1 MHASPE
7 LELVRPPVRG
17 DSPFPGCVLLI
28 APHMDDETLGCG
40 ALMASYEWANSLH
53 VAFATDG
60 ARSPVSRARRA
71 EPVRELPAIR
81 RGEAFE
87 ALRTL
92 GVAEANVHFFDLPD
106 GELRGA
112 HALFRDRLLALTGR
126 LRPTTVLVPFRYD
139 RHPDHLAVNRVTFD
153 EARSGR
159 LRDATVVEYF
169 VYAKW
174 RLLPSG
180 DVRSYLRRDGVL
192 RVEPHGAAATK
203 RRALECYRS
212 QTTLFY
218 GWQKRPILTRALLDA
233 VCADPEIFVIGD
245 GSGPPDRVFVG
256 ARAWIPV
263 AHRLEPVLK
272 RGKDRVLE
280 WLEA

>member
-7 LELVRPPVRG
+7 LELVRPPARG

-87 ALRTL
+87 ALRIL

-153 EARSGR
+153 EALDQIRELLAAKGR
-159 LRDATVVEYF
+159 VTYRALKVRFDLNDESLAACVEELR
-169 VYAKW
+169 
-174 RLLPSG
+174 LPTAYG
-180 DVRSYLRRDGVL
+180 NDVAVLEHDVL
-192 RVEPHGAAATK
+192 RTEAQRLA
-203 RRALECYRS
+203 RS
-212 QTTLFY
+212 
-218 GWQKRPILTRALLDA
+218 
-233 VCADPEIFVIGD
+233 
-245 GSGPPDRVFVG
+245 
-256 ARAWIPV
+256 
-263 AHRLEPVLK
+263 
-272 RGKDRVLE
+272 
-280 WLEA
+280 